1 MWLSWRRISYSLR
14 FDSMKKFKT
23 NEDRTDLSGEVIIGI
38 DGEGSPAAFDPATEL
53 FVAQSRR
60 PAELS
65 DINFADLSPLLRV
78 LLVTDGTVTKLLEAY
93 ALEPVTVRRL
103 DQYTKCLDA
112 ADDYLGLEAGEELL
126 VRSVMLVG
134 TESQRLYVFAESL
147 IAPGNLP
154 VPIRERLQTETG
166 GLGKILLDSGL
177 ETRREGLWYGKER
190 PVGVPESVASLCAGD
205 FITRSYRII
214 SGGLPLMLITER
226 FPEQLRDAVT
236 EGPAGTA

>member
-1 MWLSWRRISYSLR
+1 
-14 FDSMKKFKT
+14 MKKFKT
-23 NEDRTDLSGEVIIGI
+23 NEDRTDLSAEVIIGM
-38 DGEGSPAAFDPATEL
+38 DREGSPAAFDPATEL

-65 DINFADLSPLLRV
+65 DINFADLSPLLRA

-93 ALEPVTVRRL
+93 ALEPLTVRL
-103 DQYTKCLDA
+103 LGQYTKCLDS

-147 IAPGNLP
+147 IAPGSLP
-154 VPIRERLQTETG
+154 LPIREGLHSETG

-190 PVGVPESVASLCAGD
+190 PADVPESVASLCAGD
-205 FITRSYRII
+205 FITRTYRII
-214 SGGLPLMLITER
+214 SGGLALMLITER
-226 FPEQLRDAVT
+226 FPEQLGDTVI
-236 EGPAGTA
+236 